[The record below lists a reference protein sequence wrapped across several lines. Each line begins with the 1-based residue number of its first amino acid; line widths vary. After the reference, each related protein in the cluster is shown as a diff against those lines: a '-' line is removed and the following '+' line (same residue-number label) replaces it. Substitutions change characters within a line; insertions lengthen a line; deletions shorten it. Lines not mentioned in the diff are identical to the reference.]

1 MKGSKEIELTSY
13 ADIFTTQ
20 ADRDDAK
27 REKVVEIPLSEL
39 HPFANHPFRVL
50 DDEKM
55 QETVESVL
63 EHGVV
68 MPALA
73 RPRPEGGYELI
84 SGHRRHR
91 ACQIANLE
99 TMPVIVRNLD
109 NDQAT
114 IVMVDS
120 NIQRESLLPSERGR
134 AYRMKM
140 EALKHQGARTDLTSA
155 HNEQKLS
162 ARDIVAKDA
171 GASAAQV
178 HRYIRLTYLVP
189 ELLDMVDNGKI
200 GVTPASE
207 ISYLSDSEQQML
219 IDTME
224 SEQTTPS
231 SSQAKRLKQYSQ
243 DGKLTEDIMVLI
255 MREEKKA
262 DLDRVTLDHKVLHTY
277 FPSDFTP
284 RQMEDS
290 IVGMLKNRQMLQ
302 GYFPKNFTPEQID
315 AAVAE
320 LVKARWKH
328 EQQKAKLQQRV
339 RKGPSL

>member
-1 MKGSKEIELTSY
+1 MRSGVKVDLTSL
-13 ADIFTTQ
+13 DELFSTQ
-20 ADRDDAK
+20 ESRDDAQ
-27 REKVVEIPLSEL
+27 RERVVQIPLSEL
-39 HPFANHPFRVL
+39 HPFTDHPFRVL
-50 DDEKM
+50 DDDKM
-55 QETVESVL
+55 RETVESVL

-91 ACQIANLE
+91 ACQLANLE

-109 NDQAT
+109 NDQA
-114 IVMVDS
+114 IIAMVDS

-140 EALKHQGARTDLTSA
+140 EALKHQGARSDLTSV
-155 HNEQKLS
+155 HNEQKLN
-162 ARDIVAKDA
+162 ARDIVAQDA

-178 HRYIRLTYLVP
+178 HRYIRLTYLAP
-189 ELLDMVDNGKI
+189 ELLELVDAGKF

-207 ISYLSDSEQQML
+207 VSYLSESEQRML
-219 IDTME
+219 IDAME

-243 DGKLTEDIMVLI
+243 EGKLTQDILLLI
-255 MREEKKA
+255 MREEKKV
-262 DLDRVTLDHKVLHTY
+262 DQDRVTLDHKVLHTY
-277 FPSDFTP
+277 FPRSFTP

-290 IVGMLKNRQMLQ
+290 IVGMLKSRQQLQ
-302 GYFPKNFTPEQID
+302 GYFPKDFTPEQID
-315 AAVAE
+315 AAVSD
-320 LVKARWKH
+320 LVKEHWKRV
-328 EQQKAKLQQRV
+328 QNKAKLQQRI
-339 RKGPSL
+339 RKEPQR